1 SARKRAHSRRRRRI
15 RLATAV
21 PSGVSV
27 TPLYGSYSRN
37 PRPTS
42 FLAISLA
49 DTRETSSVSA
59 RSGTG
64 TGPAWPSSTA
74 RATVI
79 RYISSLSDVA
89 PEAPVGRCWMSGSVS
104 VVMPDSGGWERRLA
118 HRSERKLRQPLGC
131 ASVDAHGAAS
141 TPAGVR
147 RGGRGEQRRPPR

>member
-118 HRSERKLRQPLGC
+118 HRSERLGSYVSRLVAHPSTHTVPPPPQPGSGVGVG
-131 ASVDAHGAAS
+131 ASS
-141 TPAGVR
+141 
-147 RGGRGEQRRPPR
+147 